1 MTLPPIALRNTPT
14 APATRRMDVPSLVRA
29 ALLTASLAAGTC
41 GALANTSYGS
51 LNNFDVVNDTGG
63 LCHGFSIELEDIEAP
78 EITYTYDYNHYGTPR
93 IIEDRSNPL
102 HPRVTIRYEAKVG
115 PDGKFLAF
123 TNPQDPNHPLAPTDG
138 HAFTDP
144 SVNLGGEHFG
154 VGFTRNP
161 TTVRY
166 HWLVADPVTP
176 GTLID
181 GAAVTLSTP
190 AFAYVP
196 PAAGG
201 GGAELEAHVEPPE
214 NEAPRADRYGVPVWV
229 KVTKTVQHTGR
240 KIHLVELVTD
250 DPRKEGRE
258 DWAGDEEA
266 ETEIEWQLFQ
276 KRPVKKEKGEDLDS
290 VDPLPKGDETVTRRY
305 EFYTYTG
312 ETDPEDG
319 EALCEDPTKCPD
331 AVGGYIGAQMA
342 GFNVVTPLGLIDHL
356 QDGSL
361 SEDYVRRSVVVG
373 GNTPYTVSVTAGTLP
388 PGLQMD
394 PTTGLLD
401 GRPAASGQF
410 TFTVSARDADQVE
423 IQREFVVVVPA
434 PLTATLTGGQLKL
447 TWTGGAGIQL
457 ESAPSPDSLLWTS
470 IPGSLGQSEIE
481 LPLDTDAAFF
491 RVARP

>member
-1 MTLPPIALRNTPT
+1 MRHHYAPDRILPTALSLPLNRAVACLRN
-14 APATRRMDVPSLVRA
+14 L
-29 ALLTASLAAGTC
+29 ALLATLATDVELATAS
-41 GALANTSYGS
+41 TSYGS

-63 LCHGFSIELEDIEAP
+63 LCHGFSIEMEDIEAP

-93 IIEDRSNPL
+93 ILEDRSVPL
-102 HPRVTIRYEAKVG
+102 HPKVTIRYEAKVG
-115 PDGKFLAF
+115 PDGRFLSF

-144 SVNLGGEHFG
+144 SINLGGEHFG

-166 HWLVADPVTP
+166 HWLVADPANP
-176 GTLID
+176 GSLTD
-181 GAAVTLSTP
+181 GAPVTISTP

-196 PAAGG
+196 AVAGG
-201 GGAELEAHVEPPE
+201 IDAELEAHMEPPE
-214 NEAPRADRYGVPVWV
+214 NEAPRADLYGVPAWV

-266 ETEIEWQLFQ
+266 ETEVEWKLFQ
-276 KRPVKKEKGEDLDS
+276 KRPVKKEKGEDLDA
-290 VDPLPKGDETVTRRY
+290 VDALPKGDETVTRRY

-319 EALCEDPTKCPD
+319 EALCEDPTECPE
-331 AVGGYIGAQMA
+331 ALGGYIGAQMA

-356 QDGSL
+356 QEGSL
-361 SEDYVRRSVVVG
+361 FEDYVRRSVVVG
-373 GNTPYTVSVTAGTLP
+373 GNTPYAVTVASGALP
-388 PGLQMD
+388 PGLQLD
-394 PTTGLLD
+394 ATTGRLA

-410 TFTVSARDADQVE
+410 TFTVSAHDADQVE
-423 IQREFVVVVPA
+423 VQREFVVVVPA
-434 PLTATLTGGQLKL
+434 PLTATLSGGQLKL

-457 ESAPSPDSLLWTS
+457 ESAPSTDSPLWS
-470 IPGSLGQSEIE
+470 SVPGSLGQSEIE
-481 LPLDTDAAFF
+481 LPLDADAAFF